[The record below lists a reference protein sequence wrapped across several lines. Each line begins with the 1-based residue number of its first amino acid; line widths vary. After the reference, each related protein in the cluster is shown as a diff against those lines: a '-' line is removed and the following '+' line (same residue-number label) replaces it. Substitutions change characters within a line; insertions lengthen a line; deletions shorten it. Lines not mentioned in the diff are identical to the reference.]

1 MAQFHK
7 ILIQLPGCN
16 EFTEKFPGGSPAAA
30 KELAESRYPNAR
42 RVEWKGSTMSD
53 AEQAR
58 SDKWFADYEKSVQD
72 TYARQSAATHQHQL
86 QHDARSAAPSVSVS
100 TSDGPGLGGFIA
112 TVIVFG
118 PLALLGAVFGGDKD
132 AVTAPAPAVT
142 AETCSRYLS
151 ATECAA
157 QFPTADRSATPVE
170 LETPCAIWAN
180 ANPALAANL
189 TPADTCY
196 GF

>member
-16 EFTEKFPGGSPAAA
+16 EFTEKFPGGSPSAA
-30 KELAESRYPNAR
+30 KQLAESRYPNAK
-42 RVEWKGSTMSD
+42 RVEWKGATISD

-58 SDKWFADYEKSVQD
+58 SDKFFSDYDKSVQE
-72 TYARQSAATHQHQL
+72 TYARQSAATYQHQL
-86 QHDARSAAPSVSVS
+86 QHDARSAAPSVSAPS
-100 TSDGPGLGGFIA
+100 SDGPGLLGSAGLIL
-112 TVIVFG
+112 VFG
-118 PLALLGAVFGGDKD
+118 PIALLGAVFGGDKD
-132 AVTAPAPAVT
+132 AVTAPAAPVT
-142 AETCSRYLS
+142 AENCSRYLT

-170 LETPCAIWAN
+170 LQSPCAIWAD